1 MQKTPQNQTKQES
14 LLNVDV
20 DGIFIVEVRCI
31 SVLNLELEQN
41 LFTLKIW
48 LLEMMQVSLFL

>member
-14 LLNVDV
+14 LQNVDV